1 MSNEEI
7 ITDFIEN
14 IKPILKEKLLELLS
28 QLKDNAPNLLACIK
42 ETLTET
48 KKIDLTLENEVNRF
62 KNSNNR
68 FFDPKLKKREDIYY
82 KHSRIVHL
90 LDLYTEYMESD
101 TIYIPRKFRSDKYH
115 VTSTAEMNVLHTR
128 DLKKF
133 QTESEILRIRRDD
146 FERRIFDI
154 DEEVLM
160 FINNSDLSDGAKRW
174 ISNRWQECINED
186 IRRINK
192 KWNIKMISTRK
203 ANDKDRKE
211 YNENKQECI
220 KRIEKRSTFIKTS
233 NKDANNLTEIKI
245 NKSTTSPTKDKHSTI
260 IHSDDQSK
268 ILPTK
273 DKRSTANHSDDQS
286 KNTSGQKHRFDLR
299 SSTSQE

>member
-28 QLKDNAPNLLACIK
+28 QLIKDNAPNLLACIK
-42 ETLTET
+42 ETLIET

-68 FFDPKLKKREDIYY
+68 FFDPKLKEREYIYY

-128 DLKKF
+128 
-133 QTESEILRIRRDD
+133 
-146 FERRIFDI
+146 
-154 DEEVLM
+154 
-160 FINNSDLSDGAKRW
+160 
-174 ISNRWQECINED
+174 
-186 IRRINK
+186 
-192 KWNIKMISTRK
+192 RK
-203 ANDKDRKE
+203 AK
-211 YNENKQECI
+211 
-220 KRIEKRSTFIKTS
+220 F
-233 NKDANNLTEIKI
+233 
-245 NKSTTSPTKDKHSTI
+245 
-260 IHSDDQSK
+260 
-268 ILPTK
+268 
-273 DKRSTANHSDDQS
+273 
-286 KNTSGQKHRFDLR
+286 
-299 SSTSQE
+299 